1 MKTKLFLTVALS
13 VLTVI
18 ATGQTSQ
25 TGQQVQPGQSQVAAN
40 RGPGKGQG
48 LAQCQRNGQGRHHG
62 LAQGPGKRHPRGQA
76 MKAGRGA
83 GRGLHNGQGPAF
95 IDANKDGICDN
106 LATTPEKK

>member
-1 MKTKLFLTVALS
+1 
-13 VLTVI
+13 
-18 ATGQTSQ
+18 
-25 TGQQVQPGQSQVAAN
+25 
-40 RGPGKGQG
+40 
-48 LAQCQRNGQGRHHG
+48 
-62 LAQGPGKRHPRGQA
+62 